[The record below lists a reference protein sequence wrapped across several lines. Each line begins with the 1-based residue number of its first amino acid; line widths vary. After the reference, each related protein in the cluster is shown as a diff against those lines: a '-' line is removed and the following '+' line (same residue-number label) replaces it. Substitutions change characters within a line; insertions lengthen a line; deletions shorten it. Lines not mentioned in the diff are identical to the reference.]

1 MAWIFGNIRAMAK
14 GAAVPKVATEFRRK
28 ERVKA
33 LDDLPGVPQGTEG
46 RVLLVDGFTWTR
58 YRVAFDNGRDLGTID
73 GTHLSRAREYE
84 AALELRETAALQESV
99 VATNGAVADEAE
111 ASTGEGAV
119 VNGVTVPAH
128 LLERSKRARE
138 RLAPA
143 S

>member
-1 MAWIFGNIRAMAK
+1 MVK
-14 GAAVPKVATEFRRK
+14 GAIAPKVATEFRRN

-46 RVLLVDGFTWTR
+46 QVLLVAGFTWTR

-73 GTHLSRAREYE
+73 GTHLARPREYE
-84 AALELRETAALQESV
+84 AALRQRETAADQQAV
-99 VATNGAVADEAE
+99 AATNGAAADETA
-111 ASTGEGAV
+111 AAGTGEGAV
-119 VNGVTVPAH
+119 VNGVSIPAH

>member
-1 MAWIFGNIRAMAK
+1 MAK
-14 GAAVPKVATEFRRK
+14 GAIAPQIATEFRRN

-33 LDDLPGVPQGTEG
+33 LDDLPGVPRGTEG

-73 GTHLSRAREYE
+73 GSHLSRPKEFE
-84 AALELRETAALQESV
+84 AALRRRETAATEEVTAASD
-99 VATNGAVADEAE
+99 GEGADEA
-111 ASTGEGAV
+111 AATSGEGAV
-119 VNGVTVPAH
+119 VNGVTIPAH

-138 RLAPA
+138 RLAAA